1 MAMGLSDVSLQKVIN
16 NFEESKLRL
25 IIKILGEE
33 KEASIIAKKY
43 CQS

>member
-25 IIKILGEE
+25 IIKILE
-33 KEASIIAKKY
+33 KKKRPNNRKKY